1 MGVVGKAIDGTERY
15 NGSVAY
21 SVRERAFMAAYDFE
35 GHITD
40 IPDYPEPGVI
50 FKDITTLLKEPE
62 GFKATIDA
70 IADHF
75 KDAGITKVVGAE
87 ARGFMIGAPV
97 AYSLGAGFVPA
108 RKPGKL
114 PREVR
119 SESYEL
125 EYGTDSLEIHTDA
138 LDENDVVLIVDDLVA
153 TGGTAVA
160 QAHLIEQ
167 FGAKLAGMGFLMELD
182 FLNPCEAIAKAAPE
196 RLAFC
201 FDDLQQARKPVE
213 VFSEVPIK
221 VSHGLLLTPYNL

>member
-70 IADHF
+70 I
-75 KDAGITKVVGAE
+75 AE

-182 FLNPCEAIAKAAPE
+182 FLNPCEAIAKATDA
-196 RLAFC
+196 
-201 FDDLQQARKPVE
+201 E
-213 VFSEVPIK
+213 VFALVH
-221 VSHGLLLTPYNL
+221 VD

>member
-1 MGVVGKAIDGTERY
+1 MGVVGKAIDGIERY

-75 KDAGITKVVGAE
+75 KDAGITKVVGTE

-108 RKPGKL
+108 HKPGEL

-182 FLNPCEAIAKAAPE
+182 FLNPCEAIAKATDA
-196 RLAFC
+196 
-201 FDDLQQARKPVE
+201 E
-213 VFSEVPIK
+213 VFALVH
-221 VSHGLLLTPYNL
+221 VD